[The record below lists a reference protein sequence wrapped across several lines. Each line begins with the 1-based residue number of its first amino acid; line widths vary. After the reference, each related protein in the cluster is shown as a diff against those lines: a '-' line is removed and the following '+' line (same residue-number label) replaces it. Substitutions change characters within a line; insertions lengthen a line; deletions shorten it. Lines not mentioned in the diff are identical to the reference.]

1 MCAENMVV
9 LPELEN
15 AIADK
20 NVLAIHV
27 RESLKEVDEL
37 LKCLKNKIT
46 EKVKEMEHKAISIQI
61 ELESVIEK

>member
-1 MCAENMVV
+1 MCAENIVA

-37 LKCLKNKIT
+37 LKGLKNKSS
-46 EKVKEMEHKAISIQI
+46 EKLKAMEQKTASIQL
-61 ELESVIEK
+61 ELESVNN